1 MKRISSLILTLLLGL
16 SLQAHSQ
23 QVIKGKVLDGDSP
36 DPLAGATVAL
46 QGTNKGAIAK
56 ANGEFII
63 ENVADGTYTLVVSFV
78 SYKTLT
84 RDITVSGS
92 DIDLGDISL
101 EPAVFAFDQ
110 IVVSGTRQAEK
121 ITETPATIEVI
132 SRKDIEELPSFNPG
146 ELLSRVKGVD
156 YIRSGVVGT
165 GVNIRGFNS
174 NFNAKNLQVNDGRFS
189 TLIATGLPF
198 GPLTTQIKEDVE
210 QVEVIL
216 GPNAALYGPNAHNGL
231 VHTVTR
237 DPRSSEGTTIA
248 LGAGNQSMLTARFRH
263 AQVLNDKWS
272 FKVTGE
278 YTQAE
283 EFEFADSVYIDRRDA
298 NGNPGVDGVK
308 EAYEELELDRDL
320 QFFRGE
326 AAVYYNV
333 NNNSDLILGWGGSN
347 STYLAPTN
355 VGRNQIVDW
364 KVNYLHLR
372 YVANNF
378 FAQVYR
384 TASKTDD
391 TYSID
396 ERTKQYYRLLDA
408 GVPDAQARG
417 EQSFASGAK
426 FVDDSRRWNAEV
438 QYNNTF
444 GDAKIVVG
452 AQWQKDI
459 ADSKGSYLLDDGGI
473 EVNQIGVYGQL
484 DYRFNEN
491 LKGVVAFR
499 GDNHEIYDFNF
510 VPKAGLV
517 YTKNNNAWRLTYGQ
531 GIAAPTILNLYGN
544 LFSGLILGNAEGFT
558 LASGGTIEKQK
569 VEKIQTFELG
579 YKGQVIEQKLF
590 VDANAYYNISE
601 DFLSPVTVVGVTTH
615 RGNTPISEV
624 QSGFGAFGGLV
635 ATYINFGKVDTY
647 GFDLGVNYYFND
659 KLNWT
664 FNYSFFDYSVDEND
678 LENNDF
684 NNDGVVNKLDILVNA
699 PRNKFGTGLNYR
711 AGKLFTNL
719 FVRWVQEYDYF
730 SSFQIA
736 ARTQDLVYRG
746 VPVVE
751 NAPSGDSFNY
761 GPLGGFTNV
770 DIGLGYRISDVFT
783 VSGQVT
789 NLFDA
794 EFREFTASPFTGR
807 LFSLELK
814 VNLPAIGS
822 KE

>member
-1 MKRISSLILTLLLGL
+1 MKKISSLILTFLVGL

-36 DPLAGATVAL
+36 DPLVGATVIL
-46 QGTNKGAIAK
+46 QGTNKGDIVK
-56 ANGEFII
+56 ANGEFSI
-63 ENVADGTYTLVVSFV
+63 ENVADGSYTLAVSFV
-78 SYKTLT
+78 SYKTFT
-84 RDITVSGS
+84 QTVNVSGA
-92 DIDLGDISL
+92 DVDLGEIRL

-132 SRKDIEELPSFNPG
+132 SRRDIEELPSFNPG

-165 GVNIRGFNS
+165 GINIRGFNS

-237 DPRSSEGTTIA
+237 DPRTSEGTMVA
-248 LGAGNQSMLTARFRH
+248 FGAGNQDMFTVRYRH
-263 AQVLNDKWS
+263 AQVINDKWA
-272 FKVTGE
+272 FKITGE
-278 YTQAE
+278 YTEAE
-283 EFEFADSVYIDRRDA
+283 EFEYADSVYIDRLDA
-298 NGNPGVDGVK
+298 NGNLGVDGVR

-320 QFFRGE
+320 EFFRGE
-326 AAVYYNV
+326 AALYYNV
-333 NNNSDLILGWGGSN
+333 NSNSDLILSWGGSN

-364 KVNYLHLR
+364 QVSYLHLR
-372 YVANNF
+372 YVSNNF

-408 GVPDAQARG
+408 GFTDDIARG
-417 EQSFASGAK
+417 EASFGSGAR

-452 AQWQKDI
+452 AQWQRDI
-459 ADSKGSYLLDDGGI
+459 ADSRGSYLLDDGGI
-473 EVNQIGVYGQL
+473 TINQIGVYGQL

-517 YTKNNNAWRLTYGQ
+517 YTQGNNAWRLTYGQ
-531 GIAAPTILNLYGN
+531 GIAAPTILNLYGD
-544 LFSGLILGNAEGFT
+544 LFGGLILGNAEGFT
-558 LASGGTIEKQK
+558 VQGGAQIEKQR
-569 VEKIQTFELG
+569 VEKIQTFEAG
-579 YKGQVIEQKLF
+579 YKGQIVENKLF

-601 DFLSPVTVVGVTTH
+601 DFLSPVTVIGFATQ
-615 RGNTPISEV
+615 RGNTPIQDV
-624 QSGFGAFGGLV
+624 QSGFAALNGLV
-635 ATYINFGKVDTY
+635 ATYINFGEVDTY
-647 GFDLGVNYYFND
+647 GFDLGLNYYFND
-659 KLNWT
+659 KLSWN
-664 FNYSFFDYSVDEND
+664 FNYSYFDYSVDEDD
-678 LENNDF
+678 LETNDF
-684 NNDGVVNKLDILVNA
+684 NNDGVVNALDILVNA
-699 PRNKFGTGLNYR
+699 PRHKFGTGLNYR
-711 AGKLFTNL
+711 TGKLFSNV

-746 VPVVE
+746 VPVVA
-751 NAPSGDSFNY
+751 NAPGADSFNY

-770 DIGLGYRISDVFT
+770 DIGLGYRFT
-783 VSGQVT
+783 DMLTLSGQVT

-807 LFSLELK
+807 LFSVELK
-814 VNLPAIGS
+814 VNIPPTRND
-822 KE
+822 